1 MFNVLNVRSVDMT
14 ATARIRDAAIEQFG
28 QHDFGVSLRAI
39 AEEIRVADTEALQ
52 RGHDG

>member
-1 MFNVLNVRSVDMT
+1 MISRHDGDCS
-14 ATARIRDAAIEQFG
+14 IRDAAIEQFG
-28 QHDFGVSLRAI
+28 QHAFGVSLRAI